1 MSQSHPIVLFDGVC
15 NFCNASVNFI
25 IRHDRRAVF
34 RFAPLQSPA
43 GERLLREH
51 GADIGGLDTLV
62 LIEGRQSC
70 RKSAAALRIAR
81 RLPGPYPLFYGL
93 IVLPPAL
100 RDVLYDC
107 FARRRYRWFGK
118 REQCMTPSPELRGRF
133 LVD

>member
-1 MSQSHPIVLFDGVC
+1 MSSPSAASWPRGILEAEMSKQPIVLFDGVC
-15 NFCNASVNFI
+15 NFCNASANFI

-70 RKSAAALRIAR
+70 RKSAAALRIAP
-81 RLPGPYPLFYGL
+81 RLSGPHPPLYRL
-93 IVLPPAL
+93 IVLPPPPPPGL
-100 RDVLYDC
+100 HH
-107 FARRRYRWFGK
+107 FF
-118 REQCMTPSPELRGRF
+118 
-133 LVD
+133 